1 LAKLS
6 EITFECHVFV
16 CVNNRTDERKACAHQ
31 KSNEIR
37 QKLKFESKK
46 RWPNGIVRVTQTG
59 CLGVC
64 EYGPNVMIYPQNKWY
79 SKVTPEDIDLILD
92 DIDGLLASRMQQP

>member
-1 LAKLS
+1 LTNPS
-6 EITFECHVFV
+6 EITFKCHVFV

-31 KSNEIR
+31 KSSEIR

-46 RWPNGIVRVTQTG
+46 RWPKGMVRVTQTG

-64 EYGPNVMIYPQNKWY
+64 ENGPNVMIYPQNKWY
-79 SKVTPEDIDLILD
+79 SKVTVDDTTQILD
-92 DIDGLLASRMQQP
+92 DIDRLLSN